1 LWRRFT
7 EGDLVAHFLDI
18 RSESLDLLLLL
29 RKLLLKVFL
38 LSSEFRCEVFL
49 LPCNGCSGV
58 ITIV

>member
-7 EGDLVAHFLDI
+7 EEDLVAHFLDS

-38 LSSEFRCEVFL
+38 LSSEFRGEVFL
-49 LPCNGCSGV
+49 LPRNGRSRV

>member
-7 EGDLVAHFLDI
+7 EEDLVAHFLDS

-29 RKLLLKVFL
+29 RKLLLNVFL
-38 LSSEFRCEVFL
+38 LSSEFRGEVFL
-49 LPCNGCSGV
+49 LPRNGRSRV